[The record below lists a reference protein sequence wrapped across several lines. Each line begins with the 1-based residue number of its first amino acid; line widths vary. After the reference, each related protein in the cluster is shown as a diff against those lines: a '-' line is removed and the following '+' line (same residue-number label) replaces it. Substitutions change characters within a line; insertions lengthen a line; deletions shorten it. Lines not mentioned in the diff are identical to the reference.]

1 MTYDMEKVG
10 SVNDGLY
17 SKLVLIESWSYKG
30 VGLNSDTY
38 MQWKE
43 MFVTENKSGLNS
55 EAYIQ

>member
-1 MTYDMEKVG
+1 MEKVG